1 MRERSGLDWL
11 KTILSI
17 PPELGLEERES
28 ALWGEEGDGGGG
40 RGRWVEGGGGCG
52 GGKAQREANQTLKET
67 KG

>member
-28 ALWGEEGDGGGG
+28 ALWGEEG
-40 RGRWVEGGGGCG
+40 V
-52 GGKAQREANQTLKET
+52 AVVT
-67 KG
+67 KSQAKPIGYTGAAVNWESA